1 MLKKILVVDDE
12 VVMTDTLQELFQ
24 SRGYDVL
31 IANDGEDALVK
42 VRAGSPD
49 LIVLDIVM
57 PKLDGMK
64 VAQALRSDKTYK
76 DIPIVMLTARVDIED
91 TKEGLG
97 LGAAAYVAKPF
108 HVKTL
113 LGIVDGLIG
122 SSLT

>member
-24 SRGYDVL
+24 SRGYDVM
-31 IANDGEDALVK
+31 IANDGEEALVK

-64 VAQALRSDKTYK
+64 VAQTLRSDKSYK
-76 DIPIVMLTARVDIED
+76 DIPIIMLTARVDIED